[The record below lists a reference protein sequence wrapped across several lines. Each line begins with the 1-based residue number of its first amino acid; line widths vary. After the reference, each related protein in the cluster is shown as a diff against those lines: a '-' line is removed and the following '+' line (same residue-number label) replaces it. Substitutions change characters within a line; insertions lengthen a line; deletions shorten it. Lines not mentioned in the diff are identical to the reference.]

1 MKDFIYQDKPFLIMQ
16 KNITEGE
23 AVVTIFEQEKISKEL
38 PVFYNPIMKMNR
50 DISILLLNALDKK
63 GMILAD
69 PLAGSGVRAIR
80 FLKELNN
87 CIIKELHI
95 NDYLNKAVE
104 LIKDNLAK
112 NELEKDKRITISCDD
127 ANLFMMKSKGFH
139 YIDID
144 PFGSP
149 NSFLDCSLKKIA
161 RDGILAVTATDTS
174 ALCGTYPKACRR
186 KYWAEPKRDELMHE
200 TGIRILIRKVQLIGA
215 QYDKAMIPVFSYS
228 KEHYM
233 RIFFMCRKG
242 KSHVDAMQKLHM
254 IFNGCGP
261 LWTGNLWKPKLAKR
275 IMELNK
281 DDKLSKFLAVIYEE
295 SKIGESKIGKVGFY
309 QLHAFCKLHKLKIKK
324 TCAIK
329 EAIIKKGFRVSDTHF
344 SPYGVRSDI
353 GEEELKRLIS
363 E

>member
-1 MKDFIYQDKPFLIMQ
+1 MQ
-16 KNITEGE
+16 KNVTEGE
-23 AVVTIFEQEKISKEL
+23 AVVTIFELEKISKEL

-63 GMILAD
+63 GMIIAD

-80 FLKELNN
+80 FLKELNKD
-87 CIIKELHI
+87 IIKELHI
-95 NDYLNKAVE
+95 NDSSETADE
-104 LIKDNLAK
+104 LIKKNLAQ
-112 NELEKDKRITISCDD
+112 NQFDDNTSVRTSSDD

-161 RDGILAVTATDTS
+161 REGILAVTATDTS

-242 KSHVDAMQKLHM
+242 KSHVDAMQKLHE

-261 LWTGNLWKPKLAKR
+261 MWVGNLWEPKLAKR
-275 IMELNK
+275 ILELNK
-281 DDKLSKFLAVIYEE
+281 NDKLSKFLTAIYEE
-295 SKIGESKIGKVGFY
+295 SKIGTVGFY
-309 QLHAFCKLHKLKIKK
+309 QLHAFCKSHKLKIKK

-344 SPYGVRSDI
+344 SPYGIRSDI
-353 GEEELKRLIS
+353 TEEELKSIIS

>member
-1 MKDFIYQDKPFLIMQ
+1 MQ
-16 KNITEGE
+16 KDVTEGE

-63 GMILAD
+63 GMVIAD
-69 PLAGSGVRAIR
+69 SLAGSGVRAIR
-80 FLKELNN
+80 FLKELNKD
-87 CIIKELHI
+87 IIKDLHI
-95 NDYLNKAVE
+95 NDYSEAAVG
-104 LIKDNLAK
+104 LIKKNLLQ
-112 NELEKDKRITISCDD
+112 NNLKDDERVCLSCEDV
-127 ANLFMMKSKGFH
+127 NLFMIKSRGFH

-149 NSFLDCSLKKIA
+149 NSFLDCALKKIA
-161 RDGILAVTATDTS
+161 REGILAVTATDTS

-215 QYDKAMIPVFSYS
+215 QYDKAMTPVFSYS
-228 KEHYM
+228 KDHYM

-254 IFNGCGP
+254 IFNCCGP
-261 LWTGNLWKPKLAKR
+261 LWTGQLWDSKLAKE
-275 IMELNK
+275 IMESNK
-281 DDKLSKFLAVIYEE
+281 DDKLSKFLEVIYEE
-295 SKIGESKIGKVGFY
+295 SKIRTVGFY

-324 TCAIK
+324 TCVIK
-329 EAIIKKGFRVSDTHF
+329 DAIIKKGFRVSDTHF
-344 SPYGVRSDI
+344 SPYGIRSDI
-353 GEEELKRLIS
+353 GEGELRELITNL
-363 E
+363 